1 VHDAFQHLK
10 VIGHGAQA
18 QPLLDKAGAVPD
30 AGLIALGGDAA
41 ADRYIAAAATVCIS
55 GHEAKV
61 RTICRRMK
69 ARALDIPTGATNPS
83 G

>member
-1 VHDAFQHLK
+1 
-10 VIGHGAQA
+10 
-18 QPLLDKAGAVPD
+18 
-30 AGLIALGGDAA
+30 
-41 ADRYIAAAATVCIS
+41 VCIS

-61 RTICRRMK
+61 RTIYRRTK